1 MFLPK
6 VIQNIE
12 KLINNFIM
20 WITLYRQY
28 KSIFENNG
36 LGGYNVYVLKW
47 RKRVR
52 IKSIS
57 ISKITDF
64 TGHANSVANVM
75 LKIVHR
81 LH

>member
-1 MFLPK
+1 M
-6 VIQNIE
+6 NI
-12 KLINNFIM
+12 K
-20 WITLYRQY
+20 
-28 KSIFENNG
+28 NNG
-36 LGGYNVYVLKW
+36 VCGYNVNVFKW
-47 RKRVR
+47 KKRVR

-64 TGHANSVANVM
+64 TGHAISVANVM